1 MPGQSIRIGGVY
13 ADIRARN
20 EQFLRA
26 ANQNVVAIRRQRSA
40 LRTLNRTAEST
51 RRSFGRLSA
60 VAFAGF
66 GTALT
71 AGIGGGLAQVGRQ
84 SAQLGA
90 SLVETSRQIG
100 ITTESLQLL
109 GRVAEG
115 DGVSIRNFENSLRQ
129 LARRLGEASTGQG
142 EYVDS
147 FRGLGIALRD
157 AQGATRDVGDVFLEA
172 ADAIAA
178 LPTQA
183 DRAIAA
189 YELFGRQGI
198 QLLPILQQGSEAIQ
212 ESAEAFRQFGILT
225 ADQAVR
231 LKALEQSYTNT
242 GTVIRT
248 AIAQIT
254 ADNAELFDSFNRL
267 AQDFVPAAFGGLV
280 RSLEFLRQNMVAVR
294 AGASLLVATLL
305 RSLGVFRAIGAAMR
319 IAASAFAG
327 FTASAAAAR
336 LALAAFLRLFI
347 LTGIGAAVI
356 AIGELAFQ
364 FLRLSRQLGGFGPA
378 LRLVGRGFREI
389 GQQIAAT
396 GRGIRAVLASIEL
409 SIFNAFAETYDRVI
423 NSTRRFAVD
432 FANTIIRAVNQA
444 IEAINSIGGNTFRII
459 PEIDAPALVVSVTR
473 EAQSIRDAFNSAFEG
488 LGTPALDELRER
500 IFSTTDA
507 AESSIDALG
516 RFTANTGLVSE
527 EAIERWRAAQETATR
542 TTRSIAEDTQ
552 RNLNSI
558 YERGIDQTAR
568 AITSAITG
576 LQSFADAARQ
586 VAFNIINDILQAL
599 IRSQIFTLL
608 GGLGVQLPEG
618 ITARQFGGPVARG
631 RPYLVGE
638 AGPELFVPGQS
649 GGIVPNNGL
658 GGQTVINFAPV
669 IQVQDRSAVDL
680 ALVEA
685 FPLFEERVLARVITE
700 SGRPSPLRRT

>member
-1 MPGQSIRIGGVY
+1 MPGQSIRIGGIY

-26 ANQNVVAIRRQRSA
+26 ANQNVAAIRRQRGA

-51 RRSFGRLSA
+51 RRSFSRLSA

-90 SLVETSRQIG
+90 TLVETSRQIG

-157 AQGATRDVGDVFLEA
+157 ATGATRDVGDVFLDA
-172 ADAIAA
+172 SDAIAA

-198 QLLPILQQGSEAIQ
+198 QLLPILQQGSEAIR
-212 ESAEAFRQFGILT
+212 ESADAFRQFGILT

-248 AIAQIT
+248 AVAQIT

-267 AQDFVPAAFGGLV
+267 AQDFVPAAFGALV
-280 RSLEFLRQNMVAVR
+280 NSLEFLRENMVAVR
-294 AGASLLVATLL
+294 AGASLLVAVLL

-319 IAASAFAG
+319 LAATAFAG
-327 FTASAAAAR
+327 FTAATAAAR
-336 LALAAFLRLFI
+336 LALAAFLRLFV

-364 FLRLSRQLGGFGPA
+364 FTRLSRQLGGFGPA

-396 GRGIRAVLASIEL
+396 GRGIRAVLANIEL

-423 NSTRRFAVD
+423 NATRRFAVN
-432 FANTIIRAVNQA
+432 FANTVIGGVNRA
-444 IEAINSIGGNTFRII
+444 IEAINAIGGNRFDII
-459 PEIDAPALVVSVTR
+459 PELDAPALVVSVTR

-507 AESSIDALG
+507 AESSIDALSQ
-516 RFTANTGLVSE
+516 FTVNTGAAAD
-527 EAIERWRAAQETATR
+527 EAIGRWRSAQETATR
-542 TTRSIAEDTQ
+542 TTRTIAEDLQ
-552 RNLNSI
+552 SNLNRV
-558 YERGIDQTAR
+558 YESGIDQTSR

-586 VAFNIINDILQAL
+586 VAFSIINAILNAL
-599 IRSQIFTLL
+599 IRSQIFQLL
-608 GGLGVQLPEG
+608 GGLGFGLPGG
-618 ITARQFGGPVARG
+618 IIPGRQFGGPVTRG
-631 RPYLVGE
+631 RPYIVGE

-649 GGIVPNNGL
+649 GNIVPNGG

-669 IQVQDRSAVDL
+669 IQVQDRQAVDL

-685 FPLFEERVLARVITE
+685 FPVFEDRVLARVALE
-700 SGRPSPLRRT
+700 SGRPSLLRRT